1 MQISLPVTRHS
12 EKNTDSIFHVREGGE
27 ERERKR
33 EDASK
38 DTPIPY
44 SIIPISS
51 AAWSVRYHR
60 MMRY

>member
-1 MQISLPVTRHS
+1 MQISLPVTRNS
-12 EKNTDSIFHVREGGE
+12 EKNTDSIFRGKERGE
-27 ERERKR
+27 T

-51 AAWSVRYHR
+51 AAWIVRYHR